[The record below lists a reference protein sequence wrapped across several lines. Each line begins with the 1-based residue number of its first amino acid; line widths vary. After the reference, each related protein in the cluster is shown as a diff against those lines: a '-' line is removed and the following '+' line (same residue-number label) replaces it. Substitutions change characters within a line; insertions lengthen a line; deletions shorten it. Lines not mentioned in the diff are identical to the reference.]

1 MNIESIKRKFPVLYQ
16 LYLCAKDR
24 KYLEDN
30 RKQSKLIHNMNQGQ
44 IENYLA
50 DLYEKWIGHKLDWNN
65 LRTWT
70 EKMQWEKIYDDDPR
84 KIICADK
91 YAVRQWVADRIG
103 EEYLIPL
110 IGIWDKYEQIN
121 FKTLPEK
128 FVMKT
133 NHGSGDVVIIRNKS
147 AMSLA
152 DKIGLKRKMQ
162 TALQTD
168 FGAVLGELHY
178 SLIPPKIIAEEI
190 IGKEGQDLR
199 DYKFLCFNGKA
210 YYCCVD
216 FDRFTKHKRNVYD
229 LNWNLQSWNTGD
241 YDNYLENFPKPKNF
255 EKMIE
260 LVECLAKDFYHVRV
274 DFYNVD
280 GKIYF
285 GEMTFTSA
293 SGLHKFTTGESD
305 LALGELWRIDT
316 SKRRSS
322 YLKLLK

>member
-1 MNIESIKRKFPVLYQ
+1 MGADSIKKKFPVLYQ
-16 LYLCAKDR
+16 LYLYGKDR
-24 KYLEDN
+24 KKLKQN
-30 RKQSKLIHNMNQGQ
+30 KKQSELIHNMNQNEV
-44 IENYLA
+44 ENYIA
-50 DLYEKWIGHKLDWNN
+50 DLYKKWIGHPLVWNN
-65 LRTWT
+65 LQTWT

-84 KIICADK
+84 KVICADK
-91 YAVRQWVADRIG
+91 YAVRQWVADKIG

-110 IGIWDKYEQIN
+110 VGVWDKYEQID
-121 FKTLPEK
+121 FKSLPEK

-133 NHGSGDVVIIRNKS
+133 NHGSGDVVIIRDKS
-147 AMSLA
+147 DMSFA
-152 DKIGLKRKMQ
+152 DRISLKRKMQ

-216 FDRFTKHKRNVYD
+216 FERFTTHKRNVYD

-241 YDNYLENFPKPKNF
+241 YENYLGEFPKPKNF
-255 EKMIE
+255 EKMVE
-260 LVECLAKDFYHVRV
+260 LVEALAKDFSHLRV
-274 DFYNVD
+274 DFYNID
-280 GKIYF
+280 GTIYF

-293 SGLHKFTTGESD
+293 SGLHKFTTEESD
-305 LALGELWRIDT
+305 LMLGNLWTIDT
-316 SKRRSS
+316 SERKSS
-322 YLKLLK
+322 YLKSLK